1 MASSELSEEE
11 RALCHGRLMAEVAP
25 RPLGGWGLMGGWG
38 VAGLVTYFVRIQNQR
53 YGRCKSLSEIFL

>member
-25 RPLGGWGLMGGWG
+25 RPLGGGWG
-38 VAGLVTYFVRIQNQR
+38 G
-53 YGRCKSLSEIFL
+53 GRGGRACDLFCPNTESEIWTL